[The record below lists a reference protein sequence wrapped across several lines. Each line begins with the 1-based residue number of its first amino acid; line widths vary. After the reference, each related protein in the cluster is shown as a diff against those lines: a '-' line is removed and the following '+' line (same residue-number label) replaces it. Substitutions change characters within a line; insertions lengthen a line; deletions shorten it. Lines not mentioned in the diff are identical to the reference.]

1 MGCLSEPKGDGGIAA
16 ERLSNLPTWSLQPIF
31 EARTRCGRCA
41 RRPQLD
47 WNPSRRLGAFEKGAM
62 NGSG

>member
-16 ERLSNLPTWSLQPIF
+16 ERLSNVPTWSLQPIF
-31 EARTRCGRCA
+31 EARTPCGGCA
-41 RRPQLD
+41 KPPQLD
-47 WNPSRRLGAFEKGAM
+47 WNQAGASGRSKKGAM